1 MPERK
6 HNRTP
11 IFAPALAVA
20 SASAAAHGA
29 DGEIATGLWPL
40 FRQSFDIFTI
50 ALVVGSFV
58 AVALIVRCVIDLR
71 ASKILPRRS
80 VNRIVEMTESG
91 RIDDLRS
98 FVRKDRSLLGHAV
111 RAALDHPRRTRAGMR
126 EAAELAASE
135 QTARLFRRLEPLN
148 VIGNLAPLVG
158 LAGTVWGMI
167 LAFTALGDTGGQAD
181 PGALS
186 IGISKA
192 LFHTLLGL
200 VLAIPCLL
208 VFGLWRS
215 GVDKVATRALVL
227 AGSVIEHL
235 PASDEPEPEPGSKA
249 GPGGERD
256 RERK

>member
-11 IFAPALAVA
+11 IFAPALVVA

-91 RIDDLRS
+91 RLDDLRS

-215 GVDKVATRALVL
+215 GVDKIATRALVL

-235 PASDEPEPEPGSKA
+235 PASDEPQLHT
-249 GPGGERD
+249 EREQ
-256 RERK
+256 RTERK

>member
-1 MPERK
+1 MPERT
-6 HNRTP
+6 HRRTR
-11 IFAPALAVA
+11 F
-20 SASAAAHGA
+20 SAAALFVALSAGASSAA

-50 ALVVGSFV
+50 ALVIGSFV

-71 ASKILPRRS
+71 ASKILPRKS
-80 VNRIVEMTESG
+80 VNRIVEMTEKG
-91 RIDDLRS
+91 RIEDLRS

-215 GVDKVATRALVL
+215 GVDKIATRSLVL

-235 PASDEPEPEPGSKA
+235 PASDEPDANPPSQDEQKG
-249 GPGGERD
+249 